1 MYWEEVNVCVWGGTE
16 RERGNIH
23 TFVHFLFKLCILP
36 CSPCGTGGGRVL
48 HAPLCPCVLC
58 VLVTSEAGGD
68 VLLEVALAYPELLNL
83 HETFDHKC
91 KHRSGTTL
99 PNTIRFF
106 LPSLSIPRTWD
117 GAGFLLLFSFPDT
130 CKEH

>member
-1 MYWEEVNVCVWGGTE
+1 MYWEEVNVCVGGGTE

-36 CSPCGTGGGRVL
+36 CSPCGAGGGRVL

-58 VLVTSEAGGD
+58 VLVTSEAGGGD
-68 VLLEVALAYPELLNL
+68 ALLEVALACPELLNL
-83 HETFDHKC
+83 HETFDHKY

-106 LPSLSIPRTWD
+106 LPVAVNSQNMGWS
-117 GAGFLLLFSFPDT
+117 GFSVAIFIS
-130 CKEH
+130 